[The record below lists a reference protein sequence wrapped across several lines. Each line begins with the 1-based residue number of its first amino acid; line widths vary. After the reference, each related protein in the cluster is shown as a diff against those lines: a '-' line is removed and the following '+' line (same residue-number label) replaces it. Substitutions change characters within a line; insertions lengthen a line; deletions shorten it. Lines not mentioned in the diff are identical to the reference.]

1 MLAKL
6 VEQGNVQTL
15 PLKVLSSAHLEKD
28 FTMIIDPRGI
38 VPQQGETLNG
48 AGYENGPR
56 RQEFDGFTYFGV
68 EDGVKNDEDDVS
80 SKDGAGAT
88 GGYIEDA
95 TGKQVLKKEMN
106 DFIIPSNNPNNSDA
120 SKEQPSSINPMMGG
134 GNNHQGRQFYIQFD
148 PLDRLYKIRDLGK
161 GYGAFAKLQG
171 SIIIRDSFLVNIGES
186 YVVSYLINNQDELLI
201 CKGGKGGFGNL
212 RYKSSTNRS
221 PTKFTEGKEGD
232 SLSLRL
238 ELRLLA
244 DIGLLGKPNAGK
256 SSLVRAVSSAK
267 PKVADYAFTTLHP
280 SLGVIDYSENSS
292 FVISDIPGLIAGAS
306 EGVGL
311 GIQFLKHLSRTK
323 VIVQIVDVYDKN
335 PMEVI
340 TEIRELSKEIT
351 NYDPDLIKK
360 VKWLALNKID
370 LINTNKLEEL
380 KDELGREF
388 QDNLH
393 IYCISA
399 AKKEGTQ
406 QLMRDIGEFMETSD
420 E

>member
-1 MLAKL
+1 MK
-6 VEQGNVQTL
+6 
-15 PLKVLSSAHLEKD
+15 
-28 FTMIIDPRGI
+28 FIDEVSI
-38 VPQQGETLNG
+38 DVK
-48 AGYENGPR
+48 AG
-56 RQEFDGFTYFGV
+56 D
-68 EDGVKNDEDDVS
+68 
-80 SKDGAGAT
+80 
-88 GGYIEDA
+88 
-95 TGKQVLKKEMN
+95 
-106 DFIIPSNNPNNSDA
+106 
-120 SKEQPSSINPMMGG
+120 G
-134 GNNHQGRQFYIQFD
+134 GNGLASFR
-148 PLDRLYKIRDLGK
+148 RLKNIPK
-161 GYGAFAKLQG
+161 GGPDGGDGGNGG
-171 SIIIRDSFLVNIGES
+171 SIIFRSVNNLNTLSKFRFQRKFEAENGKRGGSQNKTGSDGKDLVIEVPCGTLLYDLETDNPLAD
-186 YVVSYLINNQDELLI
+186 LINNQDELLI

-232 SLSLRL
+232 SLALRL

-280 SLGVIDYSENSS
+280 SLGVVDYSENSS

-311 GIQFLKHLSRTK
+311 GIQFLKHLSRTQ

-335 PMEVI
+335 PMEVT

-360 VKWLALNKID
+360 VRWLALNKID
-370 LINTNKLEEL
+370 LINTNQLEEL
-380 KDELGREF
+380 KEELGREF

>member
-1 MLAKL
+1 MK
-6 VEQGNVQTL
+6 
-15 PLKVLSSAHLEKD
+15 
-28 FTMIIDPRGI
+28 FIDEVSI
-38 VPQQGETLNG
+38 DVK
-48 AGYENGPR
+48 AG
-56 RQEFDGFTYFGV
+56 D
-68 EDGVKNDEDDVS
+68 
-80 SKDGAGAT
+80 
-88 GGYIEDA
+88 
-95 TGKQVLKKEMN
+95 
-106 DFIIPSNNPNNSDA
+106 
-120 SKEQPSSINPMMGG
+120 G
-134 GNNHQGRQFYIQFD
+134 GNGLASFR
-148 PLDRLYKIRDLGK
+148 RLKNIPK
-161 GYGAFAKLQG
+161 GGPDGGDGGNGG
-171 SIIIRDSFLVNIGES
+171 SIIFRSVNNLNTLSKFRFQRKFEAENGKRGGSQNKTGPDGKDLVIEVPCGTLLYDLETDNPLAD
-186 YVVSYLINNQDELLI
+186 LINNQDELLL

-280 SLGVIDYSENSS
+280 SLGVVDYSENSS

-370 LINTNKLEEL
+370 LINTNQLEEL
-380 KDELGREF
+380 KGELGREF
-388 QDNLH
+388 QDNLR

>member
-1 MLAKL
+1 MK
-6 VEQGNVQTL
+6 
-15 PLKVLSSAHLEKD
+15 
-28 FTMIIDPRGI
+28 FIDEVSI
-38 VPQQGETLNG
+38 DVK
-48 AGYENGPR
+48 AG
-56 RQEFDGFTYFGV
+56 D
-68 EDGVKNDEDDVS
+68 
-80 SKDGAGAT
+80 
-88 GGYIEDA
+88 
-95 TGKQVLKKEMN
+95 
-106 DFIIPSNNPNNSDA
+106 
-120 SKEQPSSINPMMGG
+120 G
-134 GNNHQGRQFYIQFD
+134 GNGLASFR
-148 PLDRLYKIRDLGK
+148 RLKNIPK
-161 GYGAFAKLQG
+161 GGPDGGDGGNGG
-171 SIIIRDSFLVNIGES
+171 SIIFRSVNNLNTLSKFRFQRKFEAENGKRGGSQNKTGSDGKDLVIEVPCGTLLYDLETDNPLAD
-186 YVVSYLINNQDELLI
+186 LINNQDELLI

-280 SLGVIDYSENSS
+280 SLGVVDYSENSS

-335 PMEVI
+335 PIEVI
-340 TEIRELSKEIT
+340 TEIRELSKEIV

-370 LINTNKLEEL
+370 LINTDQLEEL

>member
-1 MLAKL
+1 MK
-6 VEQGNVQTL
+6 
-15 PLKVLSSAHLEKD
+15 
-28 FTMIIDPRGI
+28 FIDEVTI
-38 VPQQGETLNG
+38 DVK
-48 AGYENGPR
+48 AG
-56 RQEFDGFTYFGV
+56 D
-68 EDGVKNDEDDVS
+68 
-80 SKDGAGAT
+80 
-88 GGYIEDA
+88 
-95 TGKQVLKKEMN
+95 
-106 DFIIPSNNPNNSDA
+106 
-120 SKEQPSSINPMMGG
+120 G
-134 GNNHQGRQFYIQFD
+134 GNGLASFR
-148 PLDRLYKIRDLGK
+148 RLKNIPK
-161 GYGAFAKLQG
+161 GGPDGGDGGHGG
-171 SIIIRDSFLVNIGES
+171 SIIFRAVNNLNTLSKFRFQRKFEAQNGKRGGSQNKTGSDGKDFVVEVPCGTLLYDLETENPLIDLV
-186 YVVSYLINNQDELLI
+186 NNQDEFLI
-201 CKGGKGGFGNL
+201 CKGGKGGLGNL

-221 PTKFTEGKEGD
+221 PTKFTEGKLGE

-280 SLGVIDYSENSS
+280 SLGVVDYSENSS

-323 VIVQIVDVYDKN
+323 VIVQIVDVYEKGPN
-335 PMEVI
+335 
-340 TEIRELSKEIT
+340 EIIEEIKELSTEIT
-351 NYDPDLIKK
+351 NFDQMLINK

-370 LINTNKLEEL
+370 LISEDNIKEL
-380 KDELGREF
+380 KSELENQY
-388 QDNLH
+388 QDNLN

>member
-1 MLAKL
+1 MK
-6 VEQGNVQTL
+6 
-15 PLKVLSSAHLEKD
+15 
-28 FTMIIDPRGI
+28 FIDEVSI
-38 VPQQGETLNG
+38 DVK
-48 AGYENGPR
+48 AG
-56 RQEFDGFTYFGV
+56 D
-68 EDGVKNDEDDVS
+68 
-80 SKDGAGAT
+80 
-88 GGYIEDA
+88 
-95 TGKQVLKKEMN
+95 
-106 DFIIPSNNPNNSDA
+106 
-120 SKEQPSSINPMMGG
+120 G
-134 GNNHQGRQFYIQFD
+134 GNGLASFR
-148 PLDRLYKIRDLGK
+148 RLKNIPK
-161 GYGAFAKLQG
+161 GGPDGGDGGNGG
-171 SIIIRDSFLVNIGES
+171 SIIFRSVNNLNTLSKFRFQRKFEAENGKRGGSQNKTGSDGKDLVIEVPCGTLLYDVETDNPLAD
-186 YVVSYLINNQDELLI
+186 LINNQDELLI

-280 SLGVIDYSENSS
+280 SLGVVDYSENSS

-370 LINTNKLEEL
+370 LINTNQLEEL
-380 KDELGREF
+380 KGELGREF

>member
-1 MLAKL
+1 MK
-6 VEQGNVQTL
+6 
-15 PLKVLSSAHLEKD
+15 
-28 FTMIIDPRGI
+28 FIDEVSI
-38 VPQQGETLNG
+38 DVK
-48 AGYENGPR
+48 AG
-56 RQEFDGFTYFGV
+56 D
-68 EDGVKNDEDDVS
+68 
-80 SKDGAGAT
+80 
-88 GGYIEDA
+88 
-95 TGKQVLKKEMN
+95 
-106 DFIIPSNNPNNSDA
+106 
-120 SKEQPSSINPMMGG
+120 G
-134 GNNHQGRQFYIQFD
+134 GNGLASFR
-148 PLDRLYKIRDLGK
+148 RLKNIPK
-161 GYGAFAKLQG
+161 GGPDGGDGGNGG
-171 SIIIRDSFLVNIGES
+171 SIIFRAVNNLNTLSKFRFQRKFEAENGKRGGSQNKTGSDGKDLVIEVPCGTLLYDLETDNPLAD
-186 YVVSYLINNQDELLI
+186 LINNQDELLI

-280 SLGVIDYSENSS
+280 SLGVVDYSENSS

-380 KDELGREF
+380 KDELGSEF

>member
-1 MLAKL
+1 MK
-6 VEQGNVQTL
+6 
-15 PLKVLSSAHLEKD
+15 
-28 FTMIIDPRGI
+28 FIDEVSI
-38 VPQQGETLNG
+38 DVK
-48 AGYENGPR
+48 AG
-56 RQEFDGFTYFGV
+56 D
-68 EDGVKNDEDDVS
+68 
-80 SKDGAGAT
+80 
-88 GGYIEDA
+88 
-95 TGKQVLKKEMN
+95 
-106 DFIIPSNNPNNSDA
+106 
-120 SKEQPSSINPMMGG
+120 G
-134 GNNHQGRQFYIQFD
+134 GNGLASFR
-148 PLDRLYKIRDLGK
+148 RLKNIPK
-161 GYGAFAKLQG
+161 GGPDGGDGGNGG
-171 SIIIRDSFLVNIGES
+171 SIIFRSVNNLNTLSKFRFQRKFEAENGKRGGSQNKTGSDGKDLVIEVPCGTLLYDLETDNPLAD
-186 YVVSYLINNQDELLI
+186 LINNQDQILI

-280 SLGVIDYSENSS
+280 SLGVVDYSENSS

-306 EGVGL
+306 QGVGL

-340 TEIRELSKEIT
+340 SEIRELSKEIT
-351 NYDPDLIKK
+351 NYDPALIKK
-360 VKWLALNKID
+360 VRWLALNKID
-370 LINTNKLEEL
+370 LINTDQLEEL

-388 QDNLH
+388 QDKLH

-399 AKKEGTQ
+399 AKKDGTQ

>member
-1 MLAKL
+1 MKFIDEVSIDVKAGDGGNGLASFRRLKNIPKGGPDGGDGGHGGSIFFRS
-6 VEQGNVQTL
+6 VNNINTL
-15 PLKVLSSAHLEKD
+15 SKFRFQRKFEA
-28 FTMIIDPRGI
+28 
-38 VPQQGETLNG
+38 
-48 AGYENGPR
+48 ENGKRGGSQNKTGSDGKDLVIEVPCGTLIYD
-56 RQEFDGFTYFGV
+56 QENEKPIAD
-68 EDGVKNDEDDVS
+68 
-80 SKDGAGAT
+80 
-88 GGYIEDA
+88 
-95 TGKQVLKKEMN
+95 
-106 DFIIPSNNPNNSDA
+106 
-120 SKEQPSSINPMMGG
+120 
-134 GNNHQGRQFYIQFD
+134 
-148 PLDRLYKIRDLGK
+148 
-161 GYGAFAKLQG
+161 
-171 SIIIRDSFLVNIGES
+171 LVND
-186 YVVSYLINNQDELLI
+186 QDELLI
-201 CKGGKGGFGNL
+201 CKGGKGGLGNL

-221 PTKFTEGKEGD
+221 PTKFTEGKDGD

-280 SLGVIDYSENSS
+280 SLGVVDYSENSS

-323 VIVQIVDVYDKN
+323 VIVQIVDVYDKT
-335 PMEVI
+335 PLEI
-340 TEIRELSKEIT
+340 IAEIRELSKEIT
-351 NYDPDLIKK
+351 NYDPELIKK
-360 VKWLALNKID
+360 VRWLALNKVD
-370 LINTNKLEEL
+370 LLDKSEVERLKAELET
-380 KDELGREF
+380 EF

-406 QLMRDIGEFMETSD
+406 QLMRDIGEFMETPD

>member
-1 MLAKL
+1 MK
-6 VEQGNVQTL
+6 
-15 PLKVLSSAHLEKD
+15 
-28 FTMIIDPRGI
+28 FIDEVSI
-38 VPQQGETLNG
+38 DVK
-48 AGYENGPR
+48 AG
-56 RQEFDGFTYFGV
+56 D
-68 EDGVKNDEDDVS
+68 
-80 SKDGAGAT
+80 
-88 GGYIEDA
+88 
-95 TGKQVLKKEMN
+95 
-106 DFIIPSNNPNNSDA
+106 
-120 SKEQPSSINPMMGG
+120 G
-134 GNNHQGRQFYIQFD
+134 GNGLASFR
-148 PLDRLYKIRDLGK
+148 RLKNIPK
-161 GYGAFAKLQG
+161 GGPDGGDGGNGG
-171 SIIIRDSFLVNIGES
+171 SIIFRSVNNLNTLSKFRFQRKFEAENGKRGGSQNKTGSDGKDLVIEVPCGTLLYDLETDNPLAD
-186 YVVSYLINNQDELLI
+186 LINNQDELLI

-280 SLGVIDYSENSS
+280 SLGVVDYSENSS

-370 LINTNKLEEL
+370 LINTNQLEEL

>member
-1 MLAKL
+1 MKFIDEVSIDVKAGDGGNGLASFRRLKNIPKGGPDGGDGGHGGSIFFRS
-6 VEQGNVQTL
+6 VNNINTL
-15 PLKVLSSAHLEKD
+15 SKFRFQRKFEA
-28 FTMIIDPRGI
+28 
-38 VPQQGETLNG
+38 
-48 AGYENGPR
+48 ENGKRGGSQNKTGSDGKDLFIEVPCGTLIYD
-56 RQEFDGFTYFGV
+56 QEN
-68 EDGVKNDEDDVS
+68 EKPI
-80 SKDGAGAT
+80 A
-88 GGYIEDA
+88 
-95 TGKQVLKKEMN
+95 
-106 DFIIPSNNPNNSDA
+106 
-120 SKEQPSSINPMMGG
+120 
-134 GNNHQGRQFYIQFD
+134 
-148 PLDRLYKIRDLGK
+148 DL
-161 GYGAFAKLQG
+161 
-171 SIIIRDSFLVNIGES
+171 V
-186 YVVSYLINNQDELLI
+186 NNQDELLI
-201 CKGGKGGFGNL
+201 CKGGKGGLGNL

-221 PTKFTEGKEGD
+221 PTKFTEGKDGD

-280 SLGVIDYSENSS
+280 SLGVVDYSENSS

-323 VIVQIVDVYDKN
+323 VIVQIVDVYDKT
-335 PMEVI
+335 PLEI
-340 TEIRELSKEIT
+340 IAEIRELSKEIT
-351 NYDPDLIKK
+351 NYDPELIKK
-360 VKWLALNKID
+360 VRWLALNKVD
-370 LINTNKLEEL
+370 LLDKSAVERLKEEL
-380 KDELGREF
+380 ETEF

-406 QLMRDIGEFMETSD
+406 QLMRDIGEFMETPD

>member
-1 MLAKL
+1 MK
-6 VEQGNVQTL
+6 
-15 PLKVLSSAHLEKD
+15 
-28 FTMIIDPRGI
+28 FIDEVSI
-38 VPQQGETLNG
+38 DVK
-48 AGYENGPR
+48 AG
-56 RQEFDGFTYFGV
+56 D
-68 EDGVKNDEDDVS
+68 
-80 SKDGAGAT
+80 
-88 GGYIEDA
+88 
-95 TGKQVLKKEMN
+95 
-106 DFIIPSNNPNNSDA
+106 
-120 SKEQPSSINPMMGG
+120 G
-134 GNNHQGRQFYIQFD
+134 GNGLASFR
-148 PLDRLYKIRDLGK
+148 RLKNIPK
-161 GYGAFAKLQG
+161 GGPDGGDGGNGG
-171 SIIIRDSFLVNIGES
+171 SIIFRSVNNLNTLSKFRFQRKFEAENGKRGGSQNKTGSDGKDLVIEVPCGTLLYDLETDNPLAD
-186 YVVSYLINNQDELLI
+186 LINNQDELLI

-280 SLGVIDYSENSS
+280 SLGVVDYSENSS

-351 NYDPDLIKK
+351 NYDPDLIEK
-360 VKWLALNKID
+360 VNAVSDQLRAISLIKAYISVIGTSYLMVFRKIVG
-370 LINTNKLEEL
+370 T
-380 KDELGREF
+380 
-388 QDNLH
+388 QLH
-393 IYCISA
+393 ILLYVVISHHSIFRCCHEA
-399 AKKEGTQ
+399 ER
-406 QLMRDIGEFMETSD
+406 LRHLLNVLSRHSLLFHP
-420 E
+420 

>member
-1 MLAKL
+1 MKFIDEVSIDVKAGDG
-6 VEQGNVQTL
+6 GNG
-15 PLKVLSSAHLEKD
+15 LSSFRRLKNIPKGGPDGGDGGDGGNIIFRSVNNINTLSQFRFQRKFEAQNGKRGGSQNKTGSDGKD
-28 FTMIIDPRGI
+28 LIIE
-38 VPQQGETLNG
+38 VPCGTLI
-48 AGYENGPR
+48 Y
-56 RQEFDGFTYFGV
+56 DL
-68 EDGVKNDEDDVS
+68 D
-80 SKDGAGAT
+80 T
-88 GGYIEDA
+88 G
-95 TGKQVLKKEMN
+95 
-106 DFIIPSNNPNNSDA
+106 
-120 SKEQPSSINPMMGG
+120 SSIA
-134 GNNHQGRQFYIQFD
+134 
-148 PLDRLYKIRDLGK
+148 DL
-161 GYGAFAKLQG
+161 
-171 SIIIRDSFLVNIGES
+171 V
-186 YVVSYLINNQDELLI
+186 NNQDELLI
-201 CKGGKGGFGNL
+201 CKGGKGGLGNL

-280 SLGVIDYSENSS
+280 SLGVVDYSENSS

-360 VKWLALNKID
+360 VRWLALNKID

>member
-1 MLAKL
+1 MK
-6 VEQGNVQTL
+6 
-15 PLKVLSSAHLEKD
+15 
-28 FTMIIDPRGI
+28 FIDEVSI
-38 VPQQGETLNG
+38 DVK
-48 AGYENGPR
+48 AG
-56 RQEFDGFTYFGV
+56 D
-68 EDGVKNDEDDVS
+68 
-80 SKDGAGAT
+80 
-88 GGYIEDA
+88 
-95 TGKQVLKKEMN
+95 
-106 DFIIPSNNPNNSDA
+106 
-120 SKEQPSSINPMMGG
+120 G
-134 GNNHQGRQFYIQFD
+134 GNGLASFR
-148 PLDRLYKIRDLGK
+148 RLKNIPK
-161 GYGAFAKLQG
+161 GGPDGGDGGNGG
-171 SIIIRDSFLVNIGES
+171 SIIFRAVNNLNTLSKFRFQRKFEAENGKRGGSQNKTGSDGKDLVIEVPCGTLLYDLETDNPLAD
-186 YVVSYLINNQDELLI
+186 LINNQDELLI

-280 SLGVIDYSENSS
+280 SLGVVDYSENSS

-370 LINTNKLEEL
+370 LINTDQLEEL
-380 KDELGREF
+380 KDALGREF

>member
-1 MLAKL
+1 MKFIDEVSIDVKAGDGGNGLASFRRLKNIPKGGPDGGDGGHGGSIFFRS
-6 VEQGNVQTL
+6 VNNINTL
-15 PLKVLSSAHLEKD
+15 SKFRFQRKFEA
-28 FTMIIDPRGI
+28 
-38 VPQQGETLNG
+38 
-48 AGYENGPR
+48 ENGKRGGSQNKTGSDGKDLVIEVPCGTLIYD
-56 RQEFDGFTYFGV
+56 QEN
-68 EDGVKNDEDDVS
+68 EKPI
-80 SKDGAGAT
+80 A
-88 GGYIEDA
+88 
-95 TGKQVLKKEMN
+95 
-106 DFIIPSNNPNNSDA
+106 
-120 SKEQPSSINPMMGG
+120 
-134 GNNHQGRQFYIQFD
+134 
-148 PLDRLYKIRDLGK
+148 DL
-161 GYGAFAKLQG
+161 
-171 SIIIRDSFLVNIGES
+171 V
-186 YVVSYLINNQDELLI
+186 NNQDELLI
-201 CKGGKGGFGNL
+201 CKGGKGGLGNL

-221 PTKFTEGKEGD
+221 PTKFTEGKDGD

-280 SLGVIDYSENSS
+280 SLGVVDYSENSS

-323 VIVQIVDVYDKN
+323 VIVQIVDVYDKT
-335 PMEVI
+335 PLEI
-340 TEIRELSKEIT
+340 IAEIRELSKEIT
-351 NYDPDLIKK
+351 NYDPELIKK
-360 VKWLALNKID
+360 VRWLALNKVD
-370 LINTNKLEEL
+370 LLDKSEVERLKGELET
-380 KDELGREF
+380 EF

-406 QLMRDIGEFMETSD
+406 QLMRDIGEFMETPD

>member
-1 MLAKL
+1 MK
-6 VEQGNVQTL
+6 
-15 PLKVLSSAHLEKD
+15 
-28 FTMIIDPRGI
+28 FIDEVSI
-38 VPQQGETLNG
+38 DVK
-48 AGYENGPR
+48 AG
-56 RQEFDGFTYFGV
+56 D
-68 EDGVKNDEDDVS
+68 
-80 SKDGAGAT
+80 
-88 GGYIEDA
+88 
-95 TGKQVLKKEMN
+95 
-106 DFIIPSNNPNNSDA
+106 
-120 SKEQPSSINPMMGG
+120 G
-134 GNNHQGRQFYIQFD
+134 GNGLASFR
-148 PLDRLYKIRDLGK
+148 RLKNIPK
-161 GYGAFAKLQG
+161 GGPDGGDGGNGG
-171 SIIIRDSFLVNIGES
+171 SIIFRSVNNLNTLSKFRFQRKFEAENGKRGGSQNKTGSDGKDLVIEVPCGTLLYDLETDNPLAD
-186 YVVSYLINNQDELLI
+186 LINNQDELLI

-280 SLGVIDYSENSS
+280 SLGVVDYSENSS

-370 LINTNKLEEL
+370 LINTDQLEEL

-388 QDNLH
+388 QDNLY

>member
-1 MLAKL
+1 MK
-6 VEQGNVQTL
+6 
-15 PLKVLSSAHLEKD
+15 
-28 FTMIIDPRGI
+28 FIDEVSI
-38 VPQQGETLNG
+38 DVK
-48 AGYENGPR
+48 AG
-56 RQEFDGFTYFGV
+56 D
-68 EDGVKNDEDDVS
+68 
-80 SKDGAGAT
+80 
-88 GGYIEDA
+88 
-95 TGKQVLKKEMN
+95 
-106 DFIIPSNNPNNSDA
+106 
-120 SKEQPSSINPMMGG
+120 G
-134 GNNHQGRQFYIQFD
+134 GNGLASFR
-148 PLDRLYKIRDLGK
+148 RLKNIPK
-161 GYGAFAKLQG
+161 GGPDGGDGGNGG
-171 SIIIRDSFLVNIGES
+171 SIIFRSVNNLNTLSKFRFQRKFEAENGKRGGSQNKTGSDGKDLVIEVPCGTLLYDLETDNPLAD
-186 YVVSYLINNQDELLI
+186 LINNQDELLI

-280 SLGVIDYSENSS
+280 SLGVVDYSENSS

>member
-1 MLAKL
+1 MK
-6 VEQGNVQTL
+6 
-15 PLKVLSSAHLEKD
+15 
-28 FTMIIDPRGI
+28 FIDEVSI
-38 VPQQGETLNG
+38 DVK
-48 AGYENGPR
+48 AG
-56 RQEFDGFTYFGV
+56 D
-68 EDGVKNDEDDVS
+68 
-80 SKDGAGAT
+80 
-88 GGYIEDA
+88 
-95 TGKQVLKKEMN
+95 
-106 DFIIPSNNPNNSDA
+106 
-120 SKEQPSSINPMMGG
+120 G
-134 GNNHQGRQFYIQFD
+134 GNGLASFR
-148 PLDRLYKIRDLGK
+148 RLKNIPK
-161 GYGAFAKLQG
+161 GGPDGGDGGNGG
-171 SIIIRDSFLVNIGES
+171 SIIFRSVNYLNTLSKFRFQRKFEAENGKRGGSQNKTGSDGKDLVIEVPCGTLLYDLETDNPLAD
-186 YVVSYLINNQDELLI
+186 LINNQDELLI

-280 SLGVIDYSENSS
+280 SLGVVDYSENSS

-370 LINTNKLEEL
+370 LINTNQLEEL
-380 KDELGREF
+380 KGELGREF
-388 QDNLH
+388 QDNLR

>member
-1 MLAKL
+1 MK
-6 VEQGNVQTL
+6 
-15 PLKVLSSAHLEKD
+15 
-28 FTMIIDPRGI
+28 FIDEVSI
-38 VPQQGETLNG
+38 DVK
-48 AGYENGPR
+48 AG
-56 RQEFDGFTYFGV
+56 D
-68 EDGVKNDEDDVS
+68 
-80 SKDGAGAT
+80 
-88 GGYIEDA
+88 
-95 TGKQVLKKEMN
+95 
-106 DFIIPSNNPNNSDA
+106 
-120 SKEQPSSINPMMGG
+120 G
-134 GNNHQGRQFYIQFD
+134 GNGLASFR
-148 PLDRLYKIRDLGK
+148 RLKNIPK
-161 GYGAFAKLQG
+161 GGPDGGDGGNGG
-171 SIIIRDSFLVNIGES
+171 SIIFRAVNNLNTLSKFRFQRKFEAENGKRGGSQNKTGSDGKDLVIEVPCGTLLYDLETDNPLAD
-186 YVVSYLINNQDELLI
+186 LINNQDELLI

-280 SLGVIDYSENSS
+280 SLGVVDYSENSS

-370 LINTNKLEEL
+370 LINTDQLEEL
-380 KDELGREF
+380 KDEVGREF

>member
-1 MLAKL
+1 MK
-6 VEQGNVQTL
+6 
-15 PLKVLSSAHLEKD
+15 
-28 FTMIIDPRGI
+28 FIDEVSI
-38 VPQQGETLNG
+38 DVK
-48 AGYENGPR
+48 AG
-56 RQEFDGFTYFGV
+56 D
-68 EDGVKNDEDDVS
+68 
-80 SKDGAGAT
+80 
-88 GGYIEDA
+88 
-95 TGKQVLKKEMN
+95 
-106 DFIIPSNNPNNSDA
+106 
-120 SKEQPSSINPMMGG
+120 G
-134 GNNHQGRQFYIQFD
+134 GNGLASFR
-148 PLDRLYKIRDLGK
+148 RLKNIPK
-161 GYGAFAKLQG
+161 GGPDGGDGGNGG
-171 SIIIRDSFLVNIGES
+171 SIIFRSVNNLNTLSKFRFQRKFEAENGKRGGSQNKTGSDGKDLVIEVPCGTLLYDLETDNPLAD
-186 YVVSYLINNQDELLI
+186 LINNQDELLI

-280 SLGVIDYSENSS
+280 SLGVVDYSENSS

-370 LINTNKLEEL
+370 LINTDQLEEL
-380 KDELGREF
+380 KEELGREF

-399 AKKEGTQ
+399 EKKEGTQ

>member
-1 MLAKL
+1 MPC
-6 VEQGNVQTL
+6 GTL
-15 PLKVLSSAHLEKD
+15 IYD
-28 FTMIIDPRGI
+28 FYTGI
-38 VPQQGETLNG
+38 
-48 AGYENGPR
+48 
-56 RQEFDGFTYFGV
+56 
-68 EDGVKNDEDDVS
+68 
-80 SKDGAGAT
+80 
-88 GGYIEDA
+88 
-95 TGKQVLKKEMN
+95 
-106 DFIIPSNNPNNSDA
+106 
-120 SKEQPSSINPMMGG
+120 SIA
-134 GNNHQGRQFYIQFD
+134 D
-148 PLDRLYKIRDLGK
+148 
-161 GYGAFAKLQG
+161 
-171 SIIIRDSFLVNIGES
+171 LVN
-186 YVVSYLINNQDELLI
+186 NRDELLI
-201 CKGGKGGFGNL
+201 CKGGKGGLGNL

-280 SLGVIDYSENSS
+280 SLGVVDYSENSS

-351 NYDPDLIKK
+351 NYDPNLIKK
-360 VKWLALNKID
+360 VRWLANHLTF
-370 LINTNKLEEL
+370 LIR
-380 KDELGREF
+380 LG
-388 QDNLH
+388 
-393 IYCISA
+393 S
-399 AKKEGTQ
+399 
-406 QLMRDIGEFMETSD
+406 
-420 E
+420 